1 MSAPEIPIT
10 IYRGE
15 TFEFGIMYA
24 EDEFVSPYPEITGM
38 PQVAPVRL
46 TVPNH
51 GVPDGWPVRVACVKS
66 PAEVNTSEE
75 DNWVYPKVIDAD
87 TLELNDVNAH
97 CWRPFSGTGVL
108 IVNKPADITGW
119 RCRAQVRTKPGGD
132 LLHTWDSDPAQNP
145 DSLVIVD
152 VALSQFVLTMTAEQS
167 EALAWSKG
175 FYEAEVIAPGG
186 QVYKLTAISPIEV
199 TREVTT

>member
-24 EDEFVSPYPEITGM
+24 DGEFVSPYPVITAM
-38 PQVAPVRL
+38 PQTAPARL
-46 TVPNH
+46 TVENH
-51 GVPDGWPVRVACVKS
+51 GVPDGWPVRIECVKS
-66 PAEVNTSEE
+66 PAELNTPA
-75 DNWVYPKVIDAD
+75 DDWVYPQVIDAN

-97 CWRPFSGTGVL
+97 CWRAFSGTGLL
-108 IVNKPADITGW
+108 IVPKPADITGW
-119 RCRAQVRTKPGGD
+119 RCRAQVRKSIGGE
-132 LLHTWDSDPAQNP
+132 LLHTWDSDPAQSP
-145 DSLVIVD
+145 DSLVTVD

-167 EALAWSKG
+167 EALDWSKG

>member
-24 EDEFVSPYPEITGM
+24 EGEFVSPYPEIIGM
-38 PQVAPVRL
+38 ASKSPARL
-46 TVPNH
+46 IVPAH
-51 GVPDGWPVRVACVKS
+51 GVPDGWPVRIECVK
-66 PAEVNTSEE
+66 PFELNTPE
-75 DNWVYPKVIDAD
+75 DEWVYPKVIDAD
-87 TLELNDVNAH
+87 TIELNDVNAH
-97 CWRPFSGTGVL
+97 CWQPFSGPGQLV
-108 IVNKPADITGW
+108 VPKPADLTGW
-119 RCRAQVRTKPGGD
+119 RCRAQVRNKSGSD

-167 EALAWSKG
+167 ESLGWSRG
-175 FYEAEVIAPGG
+175 VYEAEVIAPGG

>member
-24 EDEFVSPYPEITGM
+24 EGEYVSPYPVITAM
-38 PQVAPVRL
+38 PQTAPARL
-46 TVPNH
+46 TVENH
-51 GVPDGWPVRVACVKS
+51 GVPDGWPVRIECVKKPIELNT
-66 PAEVNTSEE
+66 PA
-75 DNWVYPKVIDAD
+75 DDWVYPKVIDPD
-87 TLELNDVNAH
+87 TLELNEVNAH
-97 CWRPFSGTGVL
+97 CWQPFSGTGLL
-108 IVNKPADITGW
+108 IVPKPADITGW

-167 EALAWSKG
+167 EALEWSKG